1 MNHSAGFGRRQPARH
16 LLDYSKSKVQGK
28 SPISSDAL
36 FERFPMDKLHRIKAF
51 GILLSVMDDPGDILM
66 LDLRSGLRFADKS
79 RASGWVLGEFSP
91 DYLKR
96 DRRV

>member
-1 MNHSAGFGRRQPARH
+1 
-16 LLDYSKSKVQGK
+16 
-28 SPISSDAL
+28 
-36 FERFPMDKLHRIKAF
+36 
-51 GILLSVMDDPGDILM
+51 MDDPGDILM

-79 RASGWVLGEFSP
+79 RASGWVLGELSP

>member
-1 MNHSAGFGRRQPARH
+1 
-16 LLDYSKSKVQGK
+16 V
-28 SPISSDAL
+28 
-36 FERFPMDKLHRIKAF
+36 DKLHRIKAF
-51 GILLSVMDDPGDILM
+51 GILLSVMDDAGDILM